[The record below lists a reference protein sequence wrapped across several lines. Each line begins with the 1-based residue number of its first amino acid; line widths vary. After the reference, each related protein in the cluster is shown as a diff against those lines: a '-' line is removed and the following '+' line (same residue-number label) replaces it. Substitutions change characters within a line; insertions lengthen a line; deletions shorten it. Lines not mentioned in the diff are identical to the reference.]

1 MSVDA
6 VTVSRAVAF
15 ADVAESLVEAGDDA
29 VARAGAALRRLDLD
43 DVPAGTPTARVVV
56 AGTSTLGPI
65 RAPLQGALAARGV
78 AATVELGDYGRI
90 VPELLDPQSPLG
102 NADTTIVVL
111 LPDGSSVF
119 ERVAIPFT
127 AESAEEAVNGFVDE
141 LLAAIQVFRSH
152 SSTPIVLPTLLL
164 PPERSSMLLD
174 LPART
179 RLAAAWARA
188 NQRLL
193 EAGAEISGVVAV
205 DMYQLAAFAPAA
217 ATDPRIAAYA
227 RSRFTDPLLLSY
239 SREIAALVAAQLGRT
254 SKCLVLDLDGT
265 TWGGVLADAGPL
277 GVISGD
283 GRAGEAFADFQD
295 TARQLSSQGVLLAIA
310 SKNDDELVRQALT
323 EHSGVRLGIDDFAVI
338 VANWDPKPGNVAGI
352 AQALNIGVDSLV
364 FVDDNASERGSVRA
378 AHPQARTVAADPD
391 DPARTVPALLRDG
404 FFTTLRLTEDDRAR
418 PQRYRA
424 EAERVSF
431 RQTVDAVEDY
441 LAGLQTEVTIAA
453 ADGTDVDRL
462 SQLTLR
468 TNQYNLTTLRLDPAA
483 VQAFLGRPEAIVK
496 TIRCADRFGD
506 HGLVGAL
513 FAEIHDGRL
522 DIVNFAMSCRVLG
535 RGVESAALHTVL
547 AEGVRRGA
555 RVASGTFIRTA
566 KNGRA
571 ADFFR
576 SSDFAVTGA
585 DETQE
590 VGGHTTYLRDLATL
604 PGPLPHLT
612 VTVLRP
618 EEEKP

>member
-1 MSVDA
+1 MSADTA
-6 VTVSRAVAF
+6 TVSRAVAF
-15 ADVAESLVEAGDDA
+15 PDVVAALVEAGDDA
-29 VARAGAALRRLDLD
+29 VARAGAALRGLVLDEL
-43 DVPAGTPTARVVV
+43 PAGTPTAHVVV
-56 AGTSTLGPI
+56 AGTSTLGPV

-90 VPELLDPQSPLG
+90 VPELLDPESPLG
-102 NADTTIVVL
+102 NSDATVVVL
-111 LPDGSSVF
+111 LPDGASVF

-127 AESAEEAVNGFVDE
+127 SASVEEAVTGFVDE
-141 LLAAIQVFRSH
+141 LLAAIRVFRGH

-164 PPERSSMLLD
+164 PPERSAMLLD

-179 RLAAAWARA
+179 RLTAMWARA

-193 EAGAEISGVVAV
+193 EAGTEISGLVAV

-217 ATDPRIAAYA
+217 ATDPRMAAYA
-227 RSRFTDPLLLSY
+227 RSRFTDPLLLAY
-239 SREIAALVAAQLGRT
+239 AREVAAVVAAQLGRT

-265 TWGGVLADAGPL
+265 TWGGVLADDGPL
-277 GVISGD
+277 GVVSGD
-283 GRAGEAFADFQD
+283 GRIGEAFADFQD
-295 TARQLSSQGVLLAIA
+295 AARQLSSQGVLLAIA
-310 SKNDDELVRQALT
+310 SKNDDDFVRQALA
-323 EHSGVRLGIDDFAVI
+323 EHPGIRLGAEDFAVI

-352 AQALNIGVDSLV
+352 AQTLNIGMDSLV

-378 AHPQARTVAADPD
+378 AHPQLRTVAADPD

-404 FFTTLRLTEDDRAR
+404 VFTTLRLTDDDRAR

-431 RQTVDAVEDY
+431 RQAVGAVEDY
-441 LAGLQTEVTIAA
+441 LAGLQTEVTVAA
-453 ADGTDVDRL
+453 ADERDVDRL

-483 VQAFLGRPEAIVK
+483 VQAFLARPGSIVK
-496 TIRCADRFGD
+496 TIRCVDRFGD

-513 FAEIHDGRL
+513 FAEIHDSRL

-535 RGVESAALHTVL
+535 RGVESAALRAVL
-547 AEGVRRGA
+547 AEGIGRGA

-576 SSDFAVTGA
+576 RSDFAVTGA
-585 DETQE
+585 DESGD
-590 VGGHTTYLRDLATL
+590 VGGHTAYRRDLATL
-604 PGPLPHLT
+604 PDAIPHLT
-612 VTVLRP
+612 VTVI
-618 EEEKP
+618 

>member
-102 NADTTIVVL
+102 NADATIVVL

-205 DMYQLAAFAPAA
+205 DM
-217 ATDPRIAAYA
+217 
-227 RSRFTDPLLLSY
+227 
-239 SREIAALVAAQLGRT
+239 
-254 SKCLVLDLDGT
+254 
-265 TWGGVLADAGPL
+265 
-277 GVISGD
+277 
-283 GRAGEAFADFQD
+283 
-295 TARQLSSQGVLLAIA
+295 
-310 SKNDDELVRQALT
+310 
-323 EHSGVRLGIDDFAVI
+323 
-338 VANWDPKPGNVAGI
+338 
-352 AQALNIGVDSLV
+352 
-364 FVDDNASERGSVRA
+364 
-378 AHPQARTVAADPD
+378 
-391 DPARTVPALLRDG
+391 
-404 FFTTLRLTEDDRAR
+404 
-418 PQRYRA
+418 
-424 EAERVSF
+424 
-431 RQTVDAVEDY
+431 
-441 LAGLQTEVTIAA
+441 
-453 ADGTDVDRL
+453 
-462 SQLTLR
+462 
-468 TNQYNLTTLRLDPAA
+468 
-483 VQAFLGRPEAIVK
+483 
-496 TIRCADRFGD
+496 
-506 HGLVGAL
+506 
-513 FAEIHDGRL
+513 
-522 DIVNFAMSCRVLG
+522 
-535 RGVESAALHTVL
+535 
-547 AEGVRRGA
+547 
-555 RVASGTFIRTA
+555 
-566 KNGRA
+566 
-571 ADFFR
+571 
-576 SSDFAVTGA
+576 
-585 DETQE
+585 
-590 VGGHTTYLRDLATL
+590 
-604 PGPLPHLT
+604 
-612 VTVLRP
+612 
-618 EEEKP
+618 